1 MYVIKFQ
8 REAPSVLILEGLFLF
23 YKRDFLAILERDMFE
38 RNDIMKK
45 KPLIIILVIV
55 VVLGVGAFFAR
66 RAIVEKTAEVA
77 TEKMFDKLSQNAG
90 DALTDEQAA
99 NMKNVYKNMAESDRK
114 KVTKIVSD
122 HVDAATVKKATDAL
136 ANGDTQTLKALAD
149 SELSESEK
157 ETMKD
162 LYKKYVLEQK

>member
-1 MYVIKFQ
+1 M
-8 REAPSVLILEGLFLF
+8 F
-23 YKRDFLAILERDMFE
+23 YKPDFLIILERDMFE
-38 RNDIMKK
+38 RTDIMKK
-45 KPLIIILVIV
+45 KALIIILVVAV
-55 VVLGVGAFFAR
+55 VIGAGVFFAR
-66 RAIVEKTAEVA
+66 RAIVDKTAEVA
-77 TEKMFDKLSQNAG
+77 TEKMFDKLSENAG

-99 NMKNVYKNMAESDRK
+99 NMKDVYKNMAEADRK

-122 HVDAATVKKATDAL
+122 HIDASTVKKATDAL

>member
-1 MYVIKFQ
+1 
-8 REAPSVLILEGLFLF
+8 
-23 YKRDFLAILERDMFE
+23 
-38 RNDIMKK
+38 
-45 KPLIIILVIV
+45 
-55 VVLGVGAFFAR
+55 
-66 RAIVEKTAEVA
+66 
-77 TEKMFDKLSQNAG
+77 MFDKLSQNAG

-99 NMKNVYKNMAESDRK
+99 NMKDVYKNMAESDRK

-162 LYKKYVLEQK
+162 LYKKYVLEHK